1 MPNLCPL
8 VFRSTHPSALIHPAD
23 EIIGVR
29 FPRKVSYL
37 ILAHIDV
44 TWDFWT
50 SFWVAEML
58 GYPKTAC
65 MIQKTIIHDL
75 IEILGILIHGIY
87 VFQDHGFLSQDHHS
101 WSNRLQFAT
110 AACGVPW
117 MFFGEKGMMWW
128 FCAMDVPTD
137 AVIKTLIPFVD
148 FKTFS
153 RHFKTMEAFQDRT
166 WTIEAFLRVMW
177 VCLDMNYTQQITE
190 RTMFNTIKGNPS
202 LSFSQHF
209 CDNPTDVHVLD
220 HDEIW

>member
-128 FCAMDVPTD
+128 FCAMFQLMLSSKHWSPLL
-137 AVIKTLIPFVD
+137 TL
-148 FKTFS
+148 K
-153 RHFKTMEAFQDRT
+153 HFQDISKLWRLFKIVPELLKHFWGSCGCVWT
-166 WTIEAFLRVMW
+166 WTTPSKLQRERCSTPSKAIQVWAFPNIFVTTPL
-177 VCLDMNYTQQITE
+177 
-190 RTMFNTIKGNPS
+190 MFT
-202 LSFSQHF
+202 F
-209 CDNPTDVHVLD
+209 
-220 HDEIW
+220 